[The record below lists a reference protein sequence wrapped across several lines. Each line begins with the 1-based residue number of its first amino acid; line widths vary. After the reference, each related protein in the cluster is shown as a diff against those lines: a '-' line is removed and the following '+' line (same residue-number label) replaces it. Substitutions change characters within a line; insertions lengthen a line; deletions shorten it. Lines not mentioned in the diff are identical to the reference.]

1 MSKVSRSADMTRG
14 PATSLTD
21 AGQHPAERSAMSA
34 QTSVSHTA
42 DPYLDVERF
51 TALVERASGVA
62 VVDFTAAWCPPCRIL
77 APHIEALARE
87 LSGRALVA
95 KVDVDTQ
102 PELVARF
109 GVQSMPTLIF
119 FRDGVAVD
127 RVVGVVP
134 AAQIR
139 AKVER
144 LNRDL

>member
-1 MSKVSRSADMTRG
+1 
-14 PATSLTD
+14 
-21 AGQHPAERSAMSA
+21 MSA

-42 DPYLDVERF
+42 ELPYLDVERF

-139 AKVER
+139 ATVER